1 MKFIIYLD
9 GNPFVQGYTRFEF
22 KWSQSHGAYLWEG
35 REIDANEFNAVA
47 KVALTRYANLKW
59 HPMVKIVSGLGEQPL
74 TAVLPPSV
82 GNEITVSEAEAVM
95 ERLAP
100 HRLKKKTGPKPEL
113 VPA

>member
-35 REIDANEFNAVA
+35 REIDEKEFNSVA
-47 KVALTRYANLKW
+47 KVALTRYASMKW
-59 HPMVKIVSGLGEQPL
+59 HPMVKIVSGIDEPAA

-82 GNEITVSEAEAVM
+82 GREITVDEALDVM

>member
-59 HPMVKIVSGLGEQPL
+59 HPMVKIVSGLDAKQEVPADFTRGEISL
-74 TAVLPPSV
+74 AD
-82 GNEITVSEAEAVM
+82 AEATM